1 MERIAKVNATAL
13 LMAVTLLLE
22 NVMIKQQDAKFHGQE
37 EIAQCVSIES
47 GRLISILN
55 IVT

>member
-22 NVMIKQQDAKFHGQE
+22 NVMIKQQDAKLHGQE
-37 EIAQCVSIES
+37 EIAQCVRIES
-47 GRLISILN
+47 GRLISILK
-55 IVT
+55 IVM